1 MSRSPHLTS
10 SKARNSR
17 PVFSLFTRF
26 VNIAHCLLFVF
37 CALPSTAE
45 AVTYYYTGAS
55 ETAQAAYLS
64 QARMRMDAHPKCK
77 GNSCHV
83 LAWTVLWDANVT
95 GQYVEAGIGYAS
107 RFQCPK
113 KASVGLWWAS
123 PQSLYGTAVGCV
135 PRGTEVKVT
144 VYREDGAAG
153 VLATWEWDGGEVSQ
167 WIDTPGWIVGPGIHP
182 TKIEVLS
189 NKDHVTPSP
198 VSMTVSDVL
207 LYNEDT
213 QVFLQQTPPYVASS
227 GSTATTFSVNF

>member
-1 MSRSPHLTS
+1 ML
-10 SKARNSR
+10 
-17 PVFSLFTRF
+17 
-26 VNIAHCLLFVF
+26 LLFF
-37 CALPSTAE
+37 GLPSVAE
-45 AVTYYYTGAS
+45 AATYYYTGMS
-55 ETAQAAYLS
+55 ETAQVAHLS

-83 LAWTVLWDANVT
+83 LAWTVLWDANAT

-123 PQSLYGTAVGCV
+123 PQSLYGTRVGCV

-153 VLATWEWDGGEVSQ
+153 ILATWEWDGGEVSQ

-182 TKIEVLS
+182 TKIEVCS
-189 NKDHVTPSP
+189 NKDRNTPSP
-198 VSMTVSDVL
+198 VSMTISDVL
-207 LYNEDT
+207 LYNEDA
-213 QVFLQQTPPYVASS
+213 QVVLQQTPPYMASPS
-227 GSTATTFSVNF
+227 STATTFSVNY